1 MDIEAG
7 LNKLNSLLPLK
18 ARQDSLSPELKALH
32 QNILRNFANKGQALE
47 VEEHD
52 LDMQQQLEAL
62 NKADLVVLDEETK
75 ALTGAYPFSIEKK
88 AHHITLENAELY
100 AMCAF
105 DAISIAP
112 VFAVSTKISS
122 NCHVTKEPVE
132 IEQDANGVI
141 SAKPSKDIYIGIKW
155 QSTGSHAA
163 ESLCMEMVF
172 LKDKATAEKWQGDNE
187 NIDIYPLEKAIE
199 FGTKYFKP
207 LID

>member
-7 LNKLNSLLPLK
+7 LSKLNSLLPLK
-18 ARQDSLSPELKALH
+18 ARQESLSPELKSLH
-32 QNILRNFANKGQALE
+32 QKILRNFADKGQALDE
-47 VEEHD
+47 VD
-52 LDMQQQLEAL
+52 SGVDMQAQLEAL
-62 NKADLVVLDEETK
+62 NKYDLVVLDVKTN

-88 AHHITLENAELY
+88 AHHIALANAELY

-112 VFAVSTKISS
+112 VFGVSTKITS
-122 NCHVTKEPVE
+122 NCHVTKEPIE

-141 SAKPSKDIYIGIKW
+141 SVKPSKDIYIGIKW

-172 LKDKATAEKWQGDNE
+172 LRDKQTAESWKGDNG
-187 NIDIYPLEKAIE
+187 NIDIYSLDEALE

-207 LID
+207 LMD